1 MFKNYL
7 TIAFRN
13 LLKNKTHS
21 AINIFGLAV
30 AFVCSIL
37 LFLTAYFDF
46 SYDNF
51 HADKNRI
58 YKVYNFSNKAEGAEL
73 GSAMSYPAA
82 PTLKNDIQDI
92 EYSSRYQTSGS
103 TIRFQDKEI
112 GMTVGFVD
120 NSFLN
125 IFSFPVLKGNK
136 ANPLSELGNIVM
148 TETAAKK
155 VFNTEDAIGKLV
167 KMKVSGEWKD
177 LVVSAIVQDFPRNST
192 LSFDVLARP
201 ELRKDYAKNKD
212 NWNMQNHAVYVKLT
226 AQALQSNVEDQ
237 MRYIVRKAQPV
248 DEPFMKAQGYV
259 KDAHGDYYGMRLL
272 PFLEEHFNGEI
283 GGNNT
288 TSKTYLYMIILI
300 GFFIMAIACFN
311 FINLNVARAF
321 TRMKEVGVR
330 KCLGANKSQIFTQ
343 IWGESLIICVIAF
356 LIGILGATLLLPE
369 FNKLMDARLNLSLFK
384 EPLTIVSLVVGM
396 LLVSLLAGGYP
407 ALIVSKF
414 NTATVL
420 KGKISFKKSGI
431 FRNSLIVLQFTI
443 ACLLMIC
450 TVIAFQQFEYM
461 RTKPLGFN
469 QEAVISIPIS
479 NYEKGHSI
487 LNQFRNR
494 VASQPTILSVT
505 GSDVNIGIGK
515 DGDISKSSSGF
526 SFNGNSISTNWL
538 NIDYDFLKT
547 MDIKLLEG
555 RDFSSNFGTD
565 TLNSV
570 IVTEGVA
577 KQFKVKDPIGLAF
590 YADSSQPKNIIIGIV
605 PDFHLYSLHEN
616 LEPTMMS
623 FAKNGYL
630 GYILVKTTGKN
641 PTQTMTMVE
650 NIYKEVEPGK
660 LFQGSFID
668 ENTNRWYQKEKK
680 LSQLLGI
687 SSGIAILLSC
697 LGLFAI
703 ALLMIEQR
711 VKEIGV
717 RKVLGASVTN
727 ITSLLSKDFLQ
738 LVIVA
743 ILIASPVAWWA
754 MHKWLQDFPYR
765 ITISW
770 WIFILT
776 GLAALLIAFLT
787 VSFQAIKAALMN
799 PVKSL
804 RTE

>member
-1 MFKNYL
+1 MLKNYL

-51 HADKNRI
+51 HADKERI
-58 YKVYNFSNKAEGAEL
+58 YKVYQFANKAQGEEL
-73 GSAMSYPAA
+73 GSGMSYPTA
-82 PTLKNDIQDI
+82 PTIKNEIQDI
-92 EYSSRYQTSGS
+92 EYSSRYQTGGS
-103 TIRFQDKEI
+103 LVNYHNKEI
-112 GMTVGFVD
+112 NVGISYVD
-120 NSFLN
+120 NDFLN
-125 IFSFPVLKGNK
+125 IFSFPVLSGNK
-136 ANPLSELGNIVM
+136 ANPLAELGNVVI
-148 TETAAKK
+148 TETTAKK
-155 VFNTEDAIGKLV
+155 VFNTEDPIGKV
-167 KMKVSGEWKD
+167 IKVKVSGEWKD
-177 LVVSAIVQDFPRNST
+177 LAVTAVLKELPRNS
-192 LSFDVLARP
+192 SIAFDVLARP

-212 NWNMQNHAVYVKLT
+212 NWNMQNHAVYVKLSPT
-226 AQALQSNVEDQ
+226 ALQKNVEEKL
-237 MRYIVRKAQPV
+237 RYIVKKVHPI
-248 DEPFMKAQGYV
+248 DEPFLKGQGYV
-259 KDAHGDYYGMRLL
+259 ANAQGDYFGMRLL
-272 PFLEEHFNGEI
+272 PLMEEHFNGAI
-283 GGNNT
+283 GSGNT
-288 TSKTYLYMIILI
+288 TSKTYLYMIVLI

-343 IWGESLIICVIAF
+343 IWGESLIICTIAF
-356 LIGILGATLLLPE
+356 LIGILGATILLPE
-369 FNKLMDARLNLSLFK
+369 YNKLMNARLNLSLFK
-384 EPLTIVSLVVGM
+384 EPLTIVGLIAGM
-396 LLVSLLAGGYP
+396 VLVSLLAGGYP
-407 ALIVSKF
+407 AWIVSKF
-414 NTATVL
+414 NTVSVL
-420 KGKISFKKSGI
+420 KGKVSFKKSGI
-431 FRNSLIVLQFTI
+431 FRNALIVLQFTI

-479 NYEKGHSI
+479 SYDKGQSI

-494 VASQPTILSVT
+494 VASQPAILSVT

-526 SFNGNSISTNWL
+526 GYNGNSIFTNT
-538 NIDYDFLKT
+538 IHVYYDFLKT

-555 RDFSSNFGTD
+555 RDFNASFGTD

-570 IVTEGVA
+570 IITEGLA

-590 YADSSQPKNIIIGIV
+590 YSDSSQPKNIIIGVV
-605 PDFHLYSLHEN
+605 PDFHLYSLHED
-616 LEPTMMS
+616 LEPTMLN
-623 FAKNGYL
+623 FAKNGFL

-641 PTQTMTMVE
+641 PTQTMAMVE
-650 NIYKEVEPGK
+650 NIYKDLEPGK
-660 LFQGSFID
+660 PFQGSFID
-668 ENTNRWYQKEKK
+668 ENTNRWYEKEKK

-687 SSGIAILLSC
+687 SSSIAILLSC

-717 RKVLGASVTN
+717 RKVLGASVTH

-738 LVIVA
+738 LVIIA

-765 ITISW
+765 IAISW

-776 GLAALLIAFLT
+776 GLAALLIALFT
-787 VSFQAIKAALMN
+787 VSFQAIKAAVAN

>member
-1 MFKNYL
+1 MIKNYI

-13 LLKNKTHS
+13 LLKSKTHS

-30 AFVCSIL
+30 AFICSIL

-46 SYDNF
+46 SFDNF
-51 HADKNRI
+51 HADKERI
-58 YKVYNFSNKAEGAEL
+58 YKVYKFANKAVGEEL
-73 GSAMSYPAA
+73 SSSMAYPAA
-82 PTLKNDIQDI
+82 PTIKSDIQDV
-92 EYSSRYQTSGS
+92 EFASRYQTGG
-103 TIRFQDKEI
+103 TIINFNEKEHNTNI
-112 GMTVGFVD
+112 SYVD
-120 NSFLN
+120 NDFLN
-125 IFSFPVLKGNK
+125 IFSFPILKGNK
-136 ANPLSELGNIVM
+136 ANPLAELGNVVI

-155 VFNTEDAIGKLV
+155 VFNTEDPIGKLV

-177 LVVSAIVQDFPRNST
+177 LVVSAVVKEIPRNSS
-192 LSFDVLARP
+192 LSFDVLARI
-201 ELRKDYAKNKD
+201 ELRKEYTRGKD
-212 NWNMQNHAVYVKLT
+212 DWNWSNHAVYVKLSPN
-226 AQALQSNVEDQ
+226 ASQKSVEEKL
-237 MRYIVRKAQPV
+237 RFITKKTQPI
-248 DEPFMKAQGYV
+248 DEPFLKAQGFV
-259 KDAHGDYYGMRLL
+259 TDAQGDYYGMRLL
-272 PFLEEHFNGEI
+272 PLIEEHFNNAI
-283 GGNNT
+283 GSGNT
-288 TSKTYLYMIILI
+288 TSKTYLYTIMLI
-300 GFFIMAIACFN
+300 GFFIVAIACFN

-343 IWGESLIICVIAF
+343 IWGESLLICLIAF
-356 LIGILGATLLLPE
+356 FIGILGATILLPE
-369 FNKLMDARLNLSLFK
+369 FNKLMNARLNLSLFK
-384 EPLTIVSLVVGM
+384 EPLTIVSLIVGM

-407 ALIVSKF
+407 AWIVSKF

-431 FRNSLIVLQFTI
+431 FRNALIVLQFTI

-469 QEAVISIPIS
+469 QEAVISIPIY
-479 NYEKGHSI
+479 NYEKGQNLVH
-487 LNQFRNR
+487 QFRMR
-494 VASQPTILSVT
+494 AASQPSILSVT

-526 SFNGNSISTNWL
+526 DFNGNSIFTNWMSV
-538 NIDYDFLKT
+538 DYNFLKT

-555 RDFSSNFGTD
+555 RDFSADYAVD

-570 IVTEGVA
+570 VVTEGLA
-577 KQFKVKDPIGLAF
+577 KQFKVKNPLGLAF
-590 YADSSQPKNIIIGIV
+590 YSDSSKPKNVIIGIV
-605 PDFHLYSLHEN
+605 PDFHLYSLHQD
-616 LEPTMMS
+616 LEPTMIH
-623 FAKNGYL
+623 FTRNGWL
-630 GYILVKTTGKN
+630 GYILIKTTGKN
-641 PTQTMTMVE
+641 PTQTMAMVE
-650 NIYKEVEPGK
+650 NIYKEIEPTAR
-660 LFQGSFID
+660 FQGSFID

-687 SSGIAILLSC
+687 SSGIAIMLSC

-717 RKVLGASVTN
+717 RKVLGASVANLTG
-727 ITSLLSKDFLQ
+727 LLSKDFLQ
-738 LVIVA
+738 LVVIAV
-743 ILIASPVAWWA
+743 LIASPLAWYA

-765 ITISW
+765 ITISA
-770 WIFILT
+770 WIFVFT
-776 GLAALLIAFLT
+776 GIAALLIAFLT
-787 VSFQAIKAALMN
+787 VGFQTVKAALMN